1 MLPPL
6 RVVWMLRYYI
16 KRIKFWLDLFMKRI
30 ISIFPIIFIVFS
42 CTLSYGKNY
51 SVFDVVGDSI
61 SAGFNPDYSTSSA
74 TYGWVQ
80 MLFGLGGIPYPAPKP
95 NTIYTL
101 WSGITAYNS
110 ARSGS
115 KAFEWAMNTTWLNE
129 VKNHHPDL
137 VVVYIGGNDFL
148 FYSTLGPITDTELNI
163 YRNNLRTIIDS
174 LHNNTPRPDII
185 VVNYYDLFDGLSQS
199 LPNIYPINQYRTLSD
214 TAIRG
219 NQVIQEV
226 AIEKGC
232 YLVTVYTDFMHHCY
246 GIDLVDTQHL
256 TPDFVKL
263 HLLNNF
269 NIHPNTNGHSKIYD
283 KVYAQLVMLKNKTT
297 SINNWMLY
305 N

>member
-1 MLPPL
+1 
-6 RVVWMLRYYI
+6 
-16 KRIKFWLDLFMKRI
+16 MKRLNVIFFI
-30 ISIFPIIFIVFS
+30 ILVA
-42 CTLSYGKNY
+42 CCYTLSAAKTYTI
-51 SVFDVVGDSI
+51 FDVVGDSI
-61 SAGFNPDYSTSSA
+61 SAGVNPDYPSG

-80 MLFGLGGIPYPAPKP
+80 MLFGEGTTSKP

-101 WSGITAYNS
+101 WSGITVYNS
-110 ARSGS
+110 AQSGS
-115 KAFEWAMNTTWLNE
+115 MASEWAIDYHSWLTE

-148 FYSTLGPITDTELNI
+148 TFSAIGPITDNELNT

-185 VVNYYDLFDGLSQS
+185 VVNYYDLFDGLSQNLPS
-199 LPNIYPINQYRTLSD
+199 LFSSYTSLSN

-219 NQVIQEV
+219 NQVIEEV

-246 GIDLVDTQHL
+246 GIYLGDIQHL
-256 TPDFVKL
+256 PPDYVKQPL
-263 HLLNNF
+263 TNF

-283 KVYAQLVMLKNKTT
+283 KVYAQLVALKNTT